1 MSGSDPR
8 SGTPVLRRC
17 PAFEFRRAF
26 RCRVYYFPP
35 PPSTN
40 SIGSI
45 LTVRTRFEFTAMQSK
60 RNKGSFTNGGRL
72 LRVATINHSDGSRYR
87 SWCSPGS
94 RPRETQVA
102 GTDRGRGH
110 VFLMTASGKVQK
122 FRLREWIV
130 ARLQADMDCSA
141 KSIRVSL
148 TVMSDAVPA
157 TPFPGWRAFRS
168 PGYRRRRRPRS

>member
-1 MSGSDPR
+1 MSESDPR

-35 PPSTN
+35 PSTN

-60 RNKGSFTNGGRL
+60 RNRGSFTNGGRL
-72 LRVATINHSDGSRYR
+72 LRVATINHSDGS
-87 SWCSPGS
+87 PGTVLGVLQ
-94 RPRETQVA
+94 EA
-102 GTDRGRGH
+102 GLAKPKWPERIEVVDT
-110 VFLMTASGKVQK
+110 FSMTASGKVQK
-122 FRLREWIV
+122 FRLREWIA
-130 ARLQADMDCSA
+130 ARLQADVDCSA